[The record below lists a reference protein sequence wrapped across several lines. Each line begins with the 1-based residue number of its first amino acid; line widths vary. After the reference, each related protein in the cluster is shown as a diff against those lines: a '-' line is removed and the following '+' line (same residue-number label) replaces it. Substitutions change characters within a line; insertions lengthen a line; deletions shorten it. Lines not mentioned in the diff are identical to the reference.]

1 MPAKILLSS
10 NISLVRAVQEIIG
23 PQLFLCGPS
32 AVTLGQYS
40 PVRPPRSVGKKS
52 VFKAFDWHFI
62 LRDFVSRAIYLA
74 KLKQNYDRILHHTAI
89 FFNWIILRKK
99 KTEGVKGTGCTKMIF
114 RNGMNLLLEV
124 FLYVIKQFC
133 INCRVSFKSI
143 TSYKNCD
150 KKISFYSECFKTEI
164 YQFYTF
170 WKSVGC

>member
-10 NISLVRAVQEIIG
+10 NISLARAVQEIIG
-23 PQLFLCGPS
+23 PQLFLYGPS

-74 KLKQNYDRILHHTAI
+74 KLRQNYDIILHHTAL

-99 KTEGVKGTGCTKMIF
+99 KTEGVKGTGCTKMLF

-133 INCRVSFKSI
+133 INCRISFKSI
-143 TSYKNCD
+143 TSYNNCD
-150 KKISFYSECFKTEI
+150 KKIQLLLGVF
-164 YQFYTF
+164 
-170 WKSVGC
+170 

>member
-10 NISLVRAVQEIIG
+10 NISLARAVQEIIG
-23 PQLFLCGPS
+23 PQLFLYGPS

-74 KLKQNYDRILHHTAI
+74 KLRQNYDIILHHTAL

-99 KTEGVKGTGCTKMIF
+99 KTEGVKGTGCTKMLF

-143 TSYKNCD
+143 TSYNNCD
-150 KKISFYSECFKTEI
+150 KKISFYLECFKTEI
-164 YQFYTF
+164 YHLYMF
-170 WKSVGC
+170 WKSVGF